1 MIFWLKTK
9 GDSFYEVHMSLPCF
23 QNGVKLAEHTTF
35 RIGGTARA
43 FCIARSA
50 EEVVEAAWKAESM
63 GMAWYVI
70 GRGSN
75 ILASDSGL
83 GNAIIAF
90 KDDHLPVINPDGTVT
105 VSGGLGLWE
114 LANFC
119 ATNGLS
125 GLENLAGIPGT
136 VGGAIAGNAGA
147 YGTSMGELVRSA
159 LLLDKNGNIQ
169 KNETREIT
177 FTYRGSSI
185 RDGGKVVLEAT
196 LALWRRDVHEIES
209 TMAKRLMDRRNK
221 HPDPAKVST
230 AGSYFKNPELKDGTR
245 VAAGKLLEQAGCKEL
260 RIGNAHTWP
269 THANIIVT
277 DGASSA
283 AEVLELTRRMTERVS
298 QIHGIRLVPEVVY
311 LE

>member
-23 QNGVKLAEHTTF
+23 QSGVRLAEHTTF

-43 FCIARSA
+43 FYVARSA
-50 EEVVEAAWKAESM
+50 EEVVEAVWKAESV

-70 GRGSN
+70 GHGSN

-83 GNAIIAF
+83 SSAVIAF
-90 KDDHLPVINPDGTVT
+90 KDDRPPVINPDSTIT

-119 ATNGLS
+119 AANGLS

-147 YGTSMGELVRSA
+147 YGTSIGELVRSA

-169 KNETREIT
+169 KSETCEIA

-185 RDGGKVVLEAT
+185 RASGKIVLEAT

-209 TMAKRLMDRRNK
+209 MMAKRLMDRRNK
-221 HPDPAKVST
+221 HPDCTKVST

-245 VAAGKLLEQAGCKEL
+245 VAAGKLLEQAGCKDL
-260 RIGNAHTWP
+260 RVGNAHPWP

-283 AEVLELTRRMTERVS
+283 AEVLELTNRMTERVA
-298 QIHGIRLVPEVVY
+298 QIHGMSLVPEVVY